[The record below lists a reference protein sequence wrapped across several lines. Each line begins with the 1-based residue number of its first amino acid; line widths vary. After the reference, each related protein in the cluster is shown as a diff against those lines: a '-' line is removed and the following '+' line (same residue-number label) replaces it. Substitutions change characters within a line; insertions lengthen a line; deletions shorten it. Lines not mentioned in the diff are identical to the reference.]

1 MICNLMSKNTYVN
14 EYSFLYYTNI
24 AIMNK
29 YETIK
34 VHYDNPMEKAITI
47 VFSREKQLNA
57 MNSLMVKELSTLID
71 EIDSVKEKYRVLI
84 LTGGGAKSFVA
95 GADIS
100 EMSNMSPNE
109 AKLFLSSAQNA
120 LLKLEKLDLPVIAKI
135 NGFALGG
142 GFELALACDIRIA
155 SQNALLG
162 LPEVTLGIIP
172 SAGGTQRLTKLV
184 GESIAKYW
192 ILTAKR
198 LKAKEAYDFGVVHE
212 VCEPQD
218 LDEYTN
224 KLIEKIIGLAPIALV
239 KAKKS
244 IQSTFWEN
252 TIIGYED
259 ELNNAVN
266 CFESDDLREGMNAFL
281 EKRRANFENK

>member
-84 LTGGGAKSFVA
+84 LTGGGEKSFVA

-198 LKAKEAYDFGVVHE
+198 LKAKEAYNFGVVHE